1 MSSRRRVRRA
11 LRLSKAC
18 LLIVALSWN
27 QLVAT
32 PLMACMDASDIEAD
46 IDCPAHG
53 DMHQHASHSADEP
66 PSSGARL
73 QCADAC
79 ESRALSVL
87 SVSAPVPDRIGTL
100 VTAAGVLAAVHDDSD
115 PRGLG
120 PAPGVPPPR
129 S

>member
-1 MSSRRRVRRA
+1 
-11 LRLSKAC
+11 LKAC
-18 LLIVALSWN
+18 LLIVALSWH

-32 PLMACMDASDIEAD
+32 PLMACMNASDIEAG
-46 IDCPAHG
+46 IDCPNHG
-53 DMHQHASHSADEP
+53 DMHHHASHAAGEKTQ
-66 PSSGARL
+66 SSETRL

-87 SVSAPVPDRIGTL
+87 STSAPVPDRLGTIL
-100 VTAAGVLAAVHDDSD
+100 RSAGVLAAVHDDSD
-115 PRGLG
+115 PLGLG